1 MIKQLNNSD
10 IKEILKQFAEEMAKL
25 KQQRELGLS

>member
-1 MIKQLNNSD
+1 MNTQLNNSD

-25 KQQRELGLS
+25 KQQRERSK